1 MVVRSRI
8 SSLYLA
14 GSTPR
19 LGREVKVSN
28 KFKFDRK
35 IRIAL
40 QCTVRYVAC
49 ERNST
54 TRDEASK

>member
-35 IRIAL
+35 IRIARRGSVPICCL
-40 QCTVRYVAC
+40 RK
-49 ERNST
+49 EFHDS
-54 TRDEASK
+54 